1 MLEASE
7 PMSHKQTIRSIAVHR
22 EDVIRAHE
30 VTLRTDRQVVMRIT
44 PPLEGRKRA
53 RIHETTAVSES
64 YPTTGTDSD
73 EPMHIN
79 PAALLGDSPA
89 YPEPDDTA
97 PGGTDDVESHHQRHQ
112 KAVAEWRAEMKEC
125 ITDETQLKDHGTVSV
140 NGL

>member
-1 MLEASE
+1 
-7 PMSHKQTIRSIAVHR
+7 MSNEQTIRSIAVHR

-30 VTLRTDRQVVMRIT
+30 VTLRTDRTVVMRVT

-64 YPTTGTDSD
+64 YLPTDADSG
-73 EPMHIN
+73 EPIHID
-79 PAALLGDSPA
+79 PATLLSDSPA

-97 PGGTDDVESHHQRHQ
+97 SKRNDDVESHHQRHER
-112 KAVAEWRAEMKEC
+112 AVTTWRAEMEEC

-140 NGL
+140 NHL